1 MTSPLLDAHEAA
13 GASVVEVG
21 PDRFVASYRDLA
33 DELADARGDGAR
45 FDRSFRPRL
54 RVSGD
59 DHRDFLHRMST
70 AAITSLSAG
79 SGTPTL
85 FLERTGRLVD
95 RLAALSFED
104 GMLLVGNQGRGAFAR
119 DWIERYVIT
128 ELVDVLDVTAETF
141 LITVLGTRAPEVLR
155 TAFDVDVTDWVPWT
169 HAPVELHDG
178 QIVVARAE
186 DVGGRSFWIIGPSSL
201 AVAAWEALDALPA
214 AGEET
219 FRALRID
226 AGIPAFGEEYTD
238 RSIPLETRMHDA
250 ISFTKGCYLG
260 QEVIARLHNY
270 KRVKRWLVRLS
281 ISGTDLPG
289 DDAVIQD
296 GADDIGT
303 ITSAVATPDGIV
315 ALGFVEHDRANV
327 EAVVVR
333 DGAVSRDAR
342 ILPLNPNGDPA

>member
-1 MTSPLLDAHEAA
+1 VTSPLLDAHEAA

-21 PDRFVASYRDLA
+21 PDRFVARFRDLT
-33 DELADARGDGAR
+33 DELADARGGGAR

-70 AAITSLSAG
+70 AANTPPSAG

-178 QIVVARAE
+178 QIARRPRRSARRSRDGRPAAVSWETRARPSTHRAARARC
-186 DVGGRSFWIIGPSSL
+186 RS
-201 AVAAWEALDALPA
+201 
-214 AGEET
+214 
-219 FRALRID
+219 R
-226 AGIPAFGEEYTD
+226 
-238 RSIPLETRMHDA
+238 
-250 ISFTKGCYLG
+250 
-260 QEVIARLHNY
+260 
-270 KRVKRWLVRLS
+270 
-281 ISGTDLPG
+281 
-289 DDAVIQD
+289 
-296 GADDIGT
+296 
-303 ITSAVATPDGIV
+303 ATPSPPP
-315 ALGFVEHDRANV
+315 HRNH
-327 EAVVVR
+327 
-333 DGAVSRDAR
+333 
-342 ILPLNPNGDPA
+342 P